1 MMGNIQSLDV
11 QVPHEI
17 VQYWGW
23 FLAFGAALLLIGVV
37 AIVRSVTATIVSMLF
52 FGWLLVLACGIEIAQ
67 AVMVGHWAGFFHHL
81 VAAVLFGVT
90 GVLMVTRPVLSAEVA
105 DAHSTVLSC
114 QRVVSVFW
122 LNMGCA
128 TGLGLA
134 GGGRNHRVC
143 AGFARS
149 CAMARLGALGDR
161 AFYRNR
167 PFLLRGCVD
176 RDRPRPARK
185 FLTFEKRPAE
195 RTAAS
200 CLPVLGRLAAFA
212 PDLRACRRM
221 RAIYSSLSRIARDL
235 QHTFLKG
242 GPVAAGS
249 GAKSENSVQ

>member
-23 FLAFGAALLLIGVV
+23 FLAFGVALLLIGLV

-105 DAHSTVLSC
+105 TMLIALFFL
-114 QRVVSVFW
+114 VSGLFQFFW

-149 CAMARLGALGDR
+149 CAMACLRTLGNWAL
-161 AFYRNR
+161 YRNR

-176 RDRPRPARK
+176 RHRPRPARK
-185 FLTFEKRPAE
+185 FLILRNDLPNVLRP
-195 RTAAS
+195 R
-200 CLPVLGRLAAFA
+200 V
-212 PDLRACRRM
+212 CRC
-221 RAIYSSLSRIARDL
+221 
-235 QHTFLKG
+235 
-242 GPVAAGS
+242 
-249 GAKSENSVQ
+249 